1 MQASRAS
8 IPDSVVLRFEGLS
21 RLLASGRVVMPRGVS
36 RVELPRADSWSFASA
51 PEALLGPYSAALGS
65 PQRSRAALNSSS
77 ALLPIPIV
85 ASCGPRV
92 DLRSS
97 IRRC

>member
-1 MQASRAS
+1 MSYKGVGVQASRAG

-36 RVELPRADSWSFASA
+36 RVELPRADPRSFASA

-65 PQRSRAALNSSS
+65 SQRSRAAFNSSS

-85 ASCGPRV
+85 ASCGHG
-92 DLRSS
+92 
-97 IRRC
+97 